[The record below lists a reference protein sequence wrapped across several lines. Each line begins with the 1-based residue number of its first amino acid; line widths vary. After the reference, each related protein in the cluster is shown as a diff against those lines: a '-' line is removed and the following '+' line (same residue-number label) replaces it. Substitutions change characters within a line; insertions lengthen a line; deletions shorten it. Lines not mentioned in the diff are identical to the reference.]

1 MAQNTVDFS
10 TDMTGKVLLDTRL
23 TPMQE
28 NILTSNSGTTTPVYA
43 KKGTVWLNDGNGKLN
58 VFDGTNNDPLLYE
71 KTGVPMWDVNLAT
84 RYEQNAVVGYLKD
97 GNYTF
102 YRNLTGAGTTTPPDE
117 DTVNW
122 GKLDFGDF
130 ANKDLSNLTSTGLD
144 AFARKDLSNIPAEY
158 DYVVESH
165 YGDEGWYRV
174 YKSGWVEQGGITD
187 NVQFGTVTFLKPLSE
202 SPKIVS
208 IASVSNDSTNKQ
220 TYTNTTNITA
230 TSMDI
235 LSGGWTQQGILS
247 AENGS
252 GTVKKIWFVAGQG
265 AIE

>member
-117 DTVNW
+117 DAVNW
-122 GKLDFGDF
+122 AKLDFGDF

-144 AFARKDLSNIPAEY
+144 AFAQKDLSNVPAEY
-158 DYVVESH
+158 DYVVESGSSTEGNQTAH
-165 YGDEGWYRV
+165 YKLF
-174 YKSGWVEQGGITD
+174 KSGFLIQWGLVDYGGTQG
-187 NVQFGTVTFLKPLSE
+187 FKAVTFNKPFS
-202 SPKIVS
+202 SIPIVLGTWTGS
-208 IASVSNDSTNKQ
+208 TAGTSATVSQLQGAQTVETTYFTTYVDVNVPYRSWIA
-220 TYTNTTNITA
+220 I
-230 TSMDI
+230 
-235 LSGGWTQQGILS
+235 
-247 AENGS
+247 
-252 GTVKKIWFVAGQG
+252 GQG
-265 AIE
+265 ATE

>member
-117 DTVNW
+117 DAVNW

-144 AFARKDLSNIPAEY
+144 AFAKKDLSNVPAEY

-174 YKSGWVEQGGITD
+174 YKSGWVEQGGVTEAFE
-187 NVQFGTVTFLKPLSE
+187 NQVVTFLKPLSGL
-202 SPKIVS
+202 PKVIS
-208 IASVSNDSTNKQ
+208 AFALFNSSTNHAVF
-220 TYTNTTNITA
+220 TSTTAVTNT
-230 TSMDI
+230 SMTV
-235 LSGGWTQQGILS
+235 LSGGWKVSGVLAS
-247 AENGS
+247 ADGK
-252 GTVKKIWFVAGQG
+252 VQKIWFVAGQG
-265 AIE
+265 ATE

>member
-28 NILTSNSGTTTPVYA
+28 NILTSNSGTMTPVYA

-117 DTVNW
+117 DAVNW
-122 GKLDFGDF
+122 GKVDFGDF

-144 AFARKDLSNIPAEY
+144 AFAQKDLSNVPAEY
-158 DYVVESH
+158 DYVVESGSSTEGNQTAH
-165 YGDEGWYRV
+165 YKLF
-174 YKSGWVEQGGITD
+174 KSGLLIQWGQLETISG
-187 NVQFGTVTFLKPLSE
+187 NNTVTLPKPFADTSYQVFHGISNRYFE
-202 SPKIVS
+202 
-208 IASVSNDSTNKQ
+208 ASVAAITISALDKTTSNWLLRE
-220 TYTNTTNITA
+220 
-230 TSMDI
+230 
-235 LSGGWTQQGILS
+235 LSVYDHDWMAI
-247 AENGS
+247 
-252 GTVKKIWFVAGQG
+252 GQG
-265 AIE
+265 ATE

>member
-28 NILTSNSGTTTPVYA
+28 NILTSNSGTMTPVYA

-122 GKLDFGDF
+122 GKVDFGDF

-144 AFARKDLSNIPAEY
+144 AFAQKDLSNVPAEY
-158 DYVVESH
+158 DYVVESGSSTAGNQTAF
-165 YGDEGWYRV
+165 YKLF
-174 YKSGWVEQGGITD
+174 KSGLLIQWGQYNSINGIT
-187 NVQFGTVTFLKPLSE
+187 TVTLPKPFADTSYVV
-202 SPKIVS
+202 SHGFNVNVTGDVWIVS
-208 IASVSNDSTNKQ
+208 
-220 TYTNTTNITA
+220 
-230 TSMDI
+230 
-235 LSGGWTQQGILS
+235 LS
-247 AENGS
+247 AFNKTTTSWQNKEAA
-252 GTVKKIWFVAGQG
+252 VFIKDWMAIGQG